1 MLNRVLISLL
11 ALSILA
17 LAPLSANASI
27 GMAIEGVDRLQ
38 ADEVHMTMSHAH
50 HESSDQIADRASQDS
65 VSHDHDSSD
74 CEEHCSS
81 CSNHCSSLG
90 MVASSQYLVWPEQ
103 ALTVAFTGVVC
114 DRLEHLFRPPI
125 FS

>member
-1 MLNRVLISLL
+1 MLRRALINLLVLFILTP
-11 ALSILA
+11 LSI
-17 LAPLSANASI
+17 NASI
-27 GMAIEGVDRLQ
+27 GKAIDGGDRLQ
-38 ADEVHMTMSHAH
+38 ADEDYMTMSHADH
-50 HESSDQIADRASQDS
+50 GSSDQLADRKSHDPA
-65 VSHDHDSSD
+65 VHDHDSSG

-90 MVASSQYLVWPEQ
+90 IVTSSQHLVCTDQ
-103 ALTVAFTGVVC
+103 TLVAASAGVVC